1 MIAPATTPM
10 TVTQADIEFKLM
22 QMRIQIEAS
31 IPKNDTLL
39 SGRIGRMIYYFY
51 LFRYY
56 QNERYGEQG
65 VAILE
70 EIVQHIQDK
79 TSPYLLKYPFSF
91 GLSGFAYTMS
101 LLIEEEIID
110 IDFEGQLQEF
120 DELIYHNALPDLYKG
135 NTDYLHGATGAM
147 LYLTRRLKNPAVG
160 AYLNAMVAALDSI
173 SIRDERGLRFPNTH
187 IARLNESENINF
199 GLAHGMCGTLIILLR
214 VYEQGIAT
222 ESIKRM
228 VEEGI
233 QYLLSYRTPVDPDNG
248 NFSQFPL
255 TTDETN
261 TWDSTENRKEYGA
274 RLGWCY
280 GDLNEIML
288 LYQAGKCLNRP
299 SWIALADEIGEA
311 TIKRHHSRETIIN
324 DSHFCHGS
332 AGVAQYYK
340 RFYDQTGQMAYYDAY
355 QFWLAKTIEYL
366 KHELTDVKFTEHA
379 GELLEGFVGASLV
392 LLSAVSEE
400 DYAWDRIFLLS

>member
-1 MIAPATTPM
+1 MIAPTTTPM

-31 IPKNDTLL
+31 TPKNDTLL

-70 EIVQHIQDK
+70 EVVQHIQDK

-91 GLSGFAYTMS
+91 GLSGFGYAMS

-110 IDFEGQLQEF
+110 IDFEGQLREF
-120 DELIYHNALPDLYKG
+120 DELIFQAALPDLYKG

-147 LYLTRRLKNPAVG
+147 LYLTRRLKNPDVG
-160 AYLNAMVAALDSI
+160 SYLTMMVAALDSLA
-173 SIRDERGLRFPNTH
+173 IRDERGLRFPNTH
-187 IARLNESENINF
+187 IARLNESKNTNF

-214 VYEQGIAT
+214 IYERGIAQ
-222 ESIKRM
+222 ESIRRI

-233 QYLLSYRTPVDPDNG
+233 QYLLSYRTPAEPENG
-248 NFSQFPL
+248 KFSEFPL
-255 TTDETN
+255 TIDELN
-261 TWDSTENRKEYGA
+261 PWDSTENRKEYGA

-288 LYQAGKCLNRP
+288 FYQAGKLLNRP
-299 SWIALADEIGEA
+299 DWISLADELGA
-311 TIKRHHSRETIIN
+311 STIQRHQARETIIN

-355 QFWLAKTIEYL
+355 QFWLAKTIQYL
-366 KHELTDVKFTEHA
+366 KQELNDTRYTEHA

-400 DYAWDRIFLLS
+400 NYAWDRIFLLS